1 MDNILPLPFI
11 PAVDLNTLRSES
23 HVGIT
28 AQQLACLGCAY
39 ITATG
44 SNIDEIFQFIKK
56 YQRLMICLD
65 VREIMS
71 IDDITSFLDAGITRA
86 FVTASQ
92 ATALKPYS
100 ERLVLIQD
108 DRHPSDSEYSTNGIL
123 IEFPTDA
130 AESEIKHRIVAADRV
145 SPIYIT
151 RPESNISSYVS
162 LGKQYSVIPIIPT
175 SNLMVGP
182 ADIPGKISVSKYLA
196 QCWNSDREDHL
207 MPTIVTDSRGISL
220 GLVYSSEE
228 SLQESLR
235 TGTGVYQSRKRGL
248 WYKGATSGNTQTLI
262 QISLDCDQDC
272 LKFVVEQNGKGFC
285 HLPQSTCFGNLQGL
299 SKLEQTLVARK
310 SSAPEGSYTARLFSD
325 EKLLRAKI
333 MEEAEE
339 LCDAESREAIA
350 FEAADLIYFALA
362 KAVGAGVTLAD
373 IEQNLDSKSLKVKR
387 RQGDAKGQWAAREG
401 IAVSTVNTEATEQC
415 PS

>member
-1 MDNILPLPFI
+1 MLPLPFL
-11 PAVDLNTLRSES
+11 PKVDLDTFHSET

-28 AQQLACLGCAY
+28 AQQLGYLGCAHL
-39 ITATG
+39 TA
-44 SNIDEIFQFIKK
+44 SSNNIDDIFQFLKRYK
-56 YQRLMICLD
+56 RLMLYLD
-65 VREIMS
+65 VRAVAS
-71 IDDITSFLDAGITRA
+71 TTDIISFLDAGVARV
-86 FVTASQ
+86 FVSALQ
-92 ATALKPYS
+92 AAVLQAYS

-108 DRHPSDSEYSTNGIL
+108 ARHPSESEYSTNGIL
-123 IEFPTDA
+123 IEFPADA
-130 AESEIKHRIVAADRV
+130 VESEMNHRIVAAGQF
-145 SPIYIT
+145 SPIYIS
-151 RPESNISSYVS
+151 RPESNIDCYVT
-162 LGKQYSVIPIIPT
+162 LVKQHSIIPVIPTVDLTVDP
-175 SNLMVGP
+175 L
-182 ADIPGKISVSKYLA
+182 DIPGKISVSKYLA
-196 QCWNSDREDHL
+196 QCWTSDREDHL
-207 MPTIVTDSRGISL
+207 IPTIVTDLRGISL

-228 SLQESLR
+228 SIQASLR

-248 WYKGATSGNTQTLI
+248 WYKGATSGNTQTLV

-299 SKLEQTLVARK
+299 SKLEQTLIARK

-339 LCDAESREAIA
+339 LCDAESREDIA
-350 FEAADLIYFALA
+350 SEAADLIYFALA

-401 IAVSTVNTEATEQC
+401 ITVNSKAID
-415 PS
+415 PNDR